1 MPDPI
6 APTAV
11 VLDTNII
18 VAAGLSP
25 GSASARLVD
34 AVARGRLRMP
44 WSDVTRSEIERVV
57 RRIPPLRGRD
67 PAPLFRPEERVDA
80 PMDPEGFGLV
90 PDPDDRPF
98 AALAAVAGATLV
110 SNDEH
115 LLGVRDRI
123 GVTIRSSGECWRM
136 VEGESDRADR
146 SDADRL

>member
-6 APTAV
+6 APDAV

-18 VAAGLSP
+18 VAAGFSP
-25 GSASARLVD
+25 RSASARLVD

-44 WSDVTRSEIERVV
+44 WSDATRREIERVV

-67 PAPLFRPEERVDA
+67 PAPLFRPEARVDA
-80 PMDPEGFGLV
+80 LMDAERFALV

-98 AALAAVAGATLV
+98 AALAAASGATLV

-123 GVTIRSSGECWRM
+123 GVMVRSSGECWRI
-136 VEGESDRADR
+136 VERESDRG
-146 SDADRL
+146 DADRL